1 MIKKIVG
8 IFVCM
13 LLIATAISV
22 AKPIEHQVPKQ
33 SPVSYASGLTFSQVD
48 FYLGDE
54 TQKNS
59 DWGHMEVEIAEIT
72 QELKE
77 GFLNVYTDAGWVVRN
92 EFINRV
98 DKMNFLSMY
107 FDLGVKPGQE
117 IQLLIA
123 YVEFSPEPYVEF
135 KDGPRDEYEV
145 KDKIY
150 SATGV
155 GDYWEIMQHGEI
167 IPFEPQAH
175 TYDYT
180 KPNLNS
186 NENVQA
192 AHNQCFPMS
201 IANSL
206 QYLEN
211 KNPTFVVP
219 HDHVIG
225 LKGDNSLVGQLDTY
239 CNRNAPS
246 RTVGSGVWF
255 EPMMKGKF
263 QYLADN
269 GLSNALNHKHQ
280 GYGYGETIPPGDFT
294 HAGITSKDE
303 SVDGKVTFDW
313 LEDQL
318 RSCEDVEV
326 VKDGH
331 AVRVF
336 GCGKTLGKPYL
347 RYKHD
352 SIQTGPWDP
361 DDTQGLEEVQVYV
374 DDTDGDGMM
383 NWGGSNQEIWWALA
397 ESAEKAKSQDTH
409 DAESE
414 WARDRAVF
422 NSVLLWF
429 LEQFPILQQLLGL

>member
-1 MIKKIVG
+1 MIRKLVG
-8 IFVCM
+8 ILVCT
-13 LLIATAISV
+13 LLITTAISV
-22 AKPIEHQVPKQ
+22 AKPIEK
-33 SPVSYASGLTFSQVD
+33 SPINFASGLTFSQVD
-48 FYLGDE
+48 FYLGEE

-59 DWGHMEVEIAEIT
+59 GWGHLEVEIATIT
-72 QELKE
+72 QQLEQ
-77 GFLNVYTDAGWVVRN
+77 GYLNIYTDAGWVVRN
-92 EFINRV
+92 EFINQV
-98 DKMNFLSMY
+98 DEMNYLSMY
-107 FDLGVKPGQE
+107 FNLGVKPGEE
-117 IQLLIA
+117 IRYLAA
-123 YVEFSPEPYVEF
+123 YIEFLEEPAWEF

-155 GDYWEIMQHGEI
+155 GDYWEIMQFTEI
-167 IPFEPQAH
+167 LPFTEDF

-192 AHNQCFPMS
+192 AHNQCFPMA

-211 KNPTFVVP
+211 KNPAFAVP

-225 LKGDNSLVGQLDTY
+225 LRGDDSLVGQLDEY
-239 CNRNAPS
+239 CDRYAPS
-246 RTVGSGVWF
+246 RTTGNGVWF

-269 GLSNALNHKHQ
+269 GLADKLNHKHQ
-280 GYGYGETIPPGDFT
+280 GYGYGETIAPGDFT

-303 SVDGKVTFDW
+303 SVNGKVTFDW
-313 LEDQL
+313 LEEQL
-318 RSCEDVEV
+318 RACEDVEV

-374 DDTDGDGMM
+374 EDTDGDGMM
-383 NWGGSNQEIWWALA
+383 NWGGSSQEIWWALA
-397 ESAEKAKSQDTH
+397 ESVNKAKPKDILDVESKTTRGR
-409 DAESE
+409 DAL
-414 WARDRAVF
+414 
-422 NSVLLWF
+422 NSLLLW
-429 LEQFPILQQLLGL
+429 LLDQFPILQELLGL

>member
-1 MIKKIVG
+1 MKAKI
-8 IFVCM
+8 IAILLM
-13 LLIATAISV
+13 TLLIATATSV
-22 AKPIEHQVPKQ
+22 AAPFETQVTKQ
-33 SPVSYASGLTFSQVD
+33 TINFANGLTFSQVD
-48 FYLGDE
+48 FYLGEE

-59 DWGHMEVEIAEIT
+59 DWGHVEVEITEIT
-72 QELKE
+72 QELEE
-77 GFLNVYTDAGWVVRN
+77 GFLNVYTNAGWVVRN
-92 EFINRV
+92 EFINQV
-98 DKMNFLSMY
+98 EEMNFLSMY
-107 FDLGVKPGQE
+107 FNLGVYPGEE
-117 IQLLIA
+117 IRLLSA
-123 YVEFSPEPYVEF
+123 YVDFSPEPYVEF
-135 KDGPRDEYEV
+135 KDGQRDDYEV

-150 SATGV
+150 SALGV
-155 GDYWEIMQHGEI
+155 GDYWEIMRHGELL
-167 IPFEPQAH
+167 PFEPQAF

-180 KPNLNS
+180 KPNLDS

-192 AHNQCFPMS
+192 AWCQCFPMA

-211 KNPTFVVP
+211 RNPAFVVP

-225 LKGDNSLVGQLDTY
+225 LKGDDSLVGQLDTY
-239 CNRNAPS
+239 CNRYAPS

-255 EPMMKGKF
+255 DPMMKGKF

-269 GLSNALNHKHQ
+269 GLANKLEHKHQ
-280 GYGYGETIPPGDFT
+280 GYGYGQTIPPGDFT

-313 LEDQL
+313 IEEQL
-318 RSCEDVEV
+318 RLCEDVEV

-352 SIQTGPWDP
+352 GIQTGPNDP
-361 DDTQGLEEVQVYV
+361 NDTKGLEEVQVYV

-383 NWGGSNQEIWWALA
+383 NWGGSNSEIWWALA
-397 ESAEKAKSQDTH
+397 ESVKKARSEDTFGVGSDWTRGRAEI
-409 DAESE
+409 
-414 WARDRAVF
+414 
-422 NSVLLWF
+422 NSLLEWF